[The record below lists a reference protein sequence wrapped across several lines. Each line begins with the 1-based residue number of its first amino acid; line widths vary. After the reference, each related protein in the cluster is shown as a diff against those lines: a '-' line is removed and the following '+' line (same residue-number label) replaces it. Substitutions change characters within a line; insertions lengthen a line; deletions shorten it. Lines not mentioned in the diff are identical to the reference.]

1 MTDTAPPGEP
11 TRTDDVPADGSGTAE
26 RSKAGGWYFDRS
38 RLRLG
43 IVIGLICG
51 AFAFLLMR
59 GLEDATL
66 YFRNA
71 DEAVEMRDELGT
83 KRFRLQGTVVPG
95 TVQSVGT
102 AVEFDVT
109 YNGATVH
116 VRHEKDPPELFKA
129 DIPVVLDGHFVEG
142 SDVFSSESMAVKHT
156 SEYRAENEER
166 IEQAEEE
173 AEG

>member
-1 MTDTAPPGEP
+1 MTDTVPPSD
-11 TRTDDVPADGSGTAE
+11 TTAGTASGE
-26 RSKAGGWYFDRS
+26 AAVTPDGPKRGGWYFDRS

-51 AFAFLLMR
+51 AMAYLLMQ
-59 GLEDATL
+59 GLDDATL

-71 DEAVEMRDELGT
+71 DEAVELRDELGT

-95 TVQSVGT
+95 SVEQVGT
-102 AVEFDVT
+102 GVEFDVT
-109 YNGATVH
+109 YNDVAVH

-129 DIPVVLDGHFVEG
+129 DIPVVLDGHFLEG
-142 SDVFSSESMAVKHT
+142 SDVFASESMAVKHT
-156 SEYRAENEER
+156 SEYRAENGER

-173 AEG
+173 AAG